1 MQSRLIVKNFGPIK
15 EVDLDLRNVN
25 VFIGPQASG
34 KSALAKLFTIFKA
47 PRKFLK
53 NGNAE
58 ANLKAFKDVLEEYNI
73 QSFLM
78 QDSEVEYLSELHNL
92 SYKNG
97 TFSYVPKL
105 LNQIKKIERH
115 GDSLDN
121 NREKIYNELDSLS
134 KQYLMFSMKFRDS
147 MQEHAEQDTVSTG
160 YDAEKVETHLN
171 ITQTNFPDIIKAI
184 KDIETELSTNAVLY
198 IPSERNFINIVKNS
212 ALNLLLHKVPIPKH
226 ILLFGAELEKSSVNE
241 IDLGF
246 LSENLVYRKINGE
259 DRIFTSTEN
268 SIRLGEAASGVQ
280 SAVPILL
287 AVYNFDE
294 AAINRHH
301 SFVIEEPELNLF
313 PEAQYELI
321 KKLAAFR
328 DEIRGGDWGQL
339 HVYTTHSPY
348 ILSAL
353 NILLY
358 TNKVEKFLIDKSNS
372 TGEWYDVFN
381 ERHSINIPPNFFSA
395 YQIKD
400 GGAESIFNIV
410 TGLISDNYIDEA
422 TDKMNDDFDALMNL
436 MK

>member
-15 EVDLDLRNVN
+15 HVDLDLRNVN

-58 ANLKAFKDVLEEYNI
+58 ANLKAFMEVLEEYNI
-73 QSFLM
+73 QAFLM
-78 QDSEVEYLSELHNL
+78 QDSEVEYDSDLHSL
-92 SYKNG
+92 SYKNSA
-97 TFSYVPKL
+97 FSYTPKL
-105 LNQIKKIERH
+105 LNQIRDIERL
-115 GDSLDN
+115 GDSLYD
-121 NREKIYNELDSLS
+121 NREKIDKELISLS
-134 KQYLMFSMKFRDS
+134 KHYLMFGMTLWSVLRE
-147 MQEHAEQDTVSTG
+147 QAEQISESNG
-160 YDAEKVETHLN
+160 YDAENIETHLC
-171 ITQTNFPDIIKAI
+171 ITETNFVPIIDAI
-184 KDIETELSTNAVLY
+184 KNIETELSTNAVLY

-212 ALNLLLHKVPIPKH
+212 AFNLLLHNVPIPKH

-246 LSENLVYRKINGE
+246 LKENLVYRKINGE

-268 SIRLGEAASGVQ
+268 SIRLSEAASGVQ

-287 AVYNFDE
+287 AVNNYDE

-328 DEIRGGDWGQL
+328 DEVKGGDWGQL

-358 TNKVEKFLIDKSNS
+358 TNKVEKFLIDKSNN
-372 TGEWYDVFN
+372 TGGDFDVIN
-381 ERHSINIPPNFFSA
+381 GPYLINIYPNFFSA

-400 GGAESIFNIV
+400 GGAESIFNRE
-410 TGLISDNYIDEA
+410 TGLISDNYIDKA
-422 TDKMNDDFDALMNL
+422 TDKMNDDFDALMDL